1 MMFKRVLMQWEC
13 STQCYVLTACHLYL
27 TGLPDG
33 IKTNRF
39 DSLLMWICIKLL
51 VGVTAQLKYDTR
63 PWARYTVHAGCL
75 CRSYALAV
83 QVHAP
88 R

>member
-1 MMFKRVLMQWEC
+1 MFKRALMQWEC

-33 IKTNRF
+33 IKTDRF
-39 DSLLMWICIKLL
+39 DSLLMWICIRLL

-63 PWARYTVHAGCL
+63 LHAGCL

-88 R
+88 RQL